1 MVWKEGGKGGGG
13 RGAWVDKKMLQIF
26 WQQPERILGIFVGFS
41 LKVSFDTARHVHV
54 LAKYISYDEF
64 NLVRPLVFFLCY

>member
-1 MVWKEGGKGGGG
+1 MLRSKISSSLFG
-13 RGAWVDKKMLQIF
+13 RADS
-26 WQQPERILGIFVGFS
+26 GIFVGFS